1 MIDPNKKKK
10 DNGLKVVQQ
19 LSNHNNEAIKSLIAL
34 VNSLS
39 KRLEKVENRL
49 GLQLSKSIKELEL
62 LPEEAQEFVL
72 RSLSRKLEPLQI
84 DDEIYMIP
92 HEVNDLIDNLIAQIH
107 ELRIE
112 SMKALV
118 GTKGN

>member
-1 MIDPNKKKK
+1 
-10 DNGLKVVQQ
+10 
-19 LSNHNNEAIKSLIAL
+19 
-34 VNSLS
+34 
-39 KRLEKVENRL
+39 
-49 GLQLSKSIKELEL
+49 LSKSIKELEF

>member
-1 MIDPNKKKK
+1 
-10 DNGLKVVQQ
+10 
-19 LSNHNNEAIKSLIAL
+19 
-34 VNSLS
+34 
-39 KRLEKVENRL
+39 
-49 GLQLSKSIKELEL
+49 LSKSIKELEL